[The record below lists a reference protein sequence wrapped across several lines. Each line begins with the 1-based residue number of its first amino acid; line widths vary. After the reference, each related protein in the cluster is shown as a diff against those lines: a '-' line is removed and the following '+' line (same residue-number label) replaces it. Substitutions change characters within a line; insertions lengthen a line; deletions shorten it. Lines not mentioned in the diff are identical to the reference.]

1 MSNYGDEEWHLSV
14 VDSEERATWAGTAW
28 TLDGQQQEF
37 TIDGKLTVDV
47 ESGFI
52 EGKGSDESGSFTL
65 RGFISVNL

>member
-14 VDSEERATWAGTAW
+14 ADSEERATWAGTAW

-52 EGKGSDESGSFTL
+52 EG
-65 RGFISVNL
+65 